1 MLRLAAPGNAAAS
14 TVAALGLA
22 VFCAARFVV
31 GPLAAVAAPATGLRI
46 DSPMARETL
55 PGQTVTSAYLV
66 IYNESNRPRRL
77 LGASTPVA
85 REIQFHDMTLRDGV
99 MRMRPITDGIVVPPH
114 DRVVFESGG
123 QHLMLIGLQVPLS
136 AGRSVPLTLRFDRD
150 SELTTS
156 LRIVSIDDT
165 TPASKK

>member
-1 MLRLAAPGNAAAS
+1 MLFRS
-14 TVAALGLA
+14 
-22 VFCAARFVV
+22 
-31 GPLAAVAAPATGLRI
+31 
-46 DSPMARETL
+46 
-55 PGQTVTSAYLV
+55 
-66 IYNESNRPRRL
+66 ESNRPRRL